1 MGCSSTKSNL
11 HLAQRTQVRP
21 GTTVCVAILAPPL
34 GDTVQSIF
42 FVFPKPS
49 KTVNSLYGDQTPVPV
64 NLPILNPAF

>member
-1 MGCSSTKSNL
+1 MKYWYTL
-11 HLAQRTQVRP
+11 IEI
-21 GTTVCVAILAPPL
+21 GTTVCTAILGPPL